1 MTHHDKVRQTLDKQ
15 GYRPN
20 DGRSALEMTD
30 EEVEVFIV
38 EFVKRMGEVQRQ
50 LTATFTSLADV
61 IVKATEPL
69 KNLTQLLAEAQG
81 EDPPG

>member
-30 EEVEVFIV
+30 EEVDVFVV
-38 EFVKRMGEVQRQ
+38 EFVKRMGQIQIQ
-50 LTATFTSLADV
+50 LTQTFHSLAET
-61 IVKATEPL
+61 IVKVTEPL
-69 KNLTQLLAEAQG
+69 KNLAQLLAEAQG
-81 EDPPG
+81 EDPPE